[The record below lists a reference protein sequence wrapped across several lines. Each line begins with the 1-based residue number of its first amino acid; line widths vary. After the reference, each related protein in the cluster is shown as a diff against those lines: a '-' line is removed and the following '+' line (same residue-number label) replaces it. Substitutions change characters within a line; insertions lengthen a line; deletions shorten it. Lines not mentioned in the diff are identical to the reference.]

1 MPYQNAVEFQLH
13 YNDIHSESIMA
24 ELITVLAAPLYLILI
39 GWELWVDKRR
49 GTGFYRLNDAIA
61 SMSLGVIS
69 RTHRLVVFAVGTYIF
84 TQVLPTAGDQF
95 WRDNLWL
102 AWLVA
107 FIGYDLTYYWN
118 HRLNHEINCLWAGH
132 VVHHQ
137 SEDYNLT
144 TALRQSSGGVFDW
157 IFSIPLYLTGIPAD
171 IIIASAGLN
180 LIYQFWVHTQHIN
193 RLGWMEKWFVTP
205 SHHRVHHAQNPLYWD
220 KNYGGVLIVWD
231 KLFNTFQAERD
242 DTPIIYGV
250 SRPLNTMNPLKANL
264 QVWWYLLRDA
274 LYCKSLWDKCR
285 IWFMPT
291 GWRPADMEARI
302 PIAKTDLASFQKFNP
317 EVAGNIKIYALFQFT
332 AAFLLGFSFIF
343 MFSNE
348 TRLITLLAAWLF
360 VTLPLISTGHLLDGG
375 SAQWEL
381 VRLGLSALIFG
392 LCINQLPGAP
402 YSQWFAGGYLLLNLG
417 ALVLLMKPTAPQTT

>member
-1 MPYQNAVEFQLH
+1 
-13 YNDIHSESIMA
+13 MA
-24 ELITVLAAPLYLILI
+24 ELITVLAAPLYLVLIL
-39 GWELWVDKRR
+39 WELWVDKRR

-69 RTHRLVVFAVGTYIF
+69 RTHRLVIFALGTF
-84 TQVLPTAGDQF
+84 LLTEWLPTADGTF
-95 WRDNLWL
+95 WQDNLWF

-144 TALRQSSGGVFDW
+144 TALRQTSGGVFDW
-157 IFSIPLYLTGIPAD
+157 IFAIPLYMTGLPAE
-171 IIIASAGLN
+171 IIVASAGLN
-180 LIYQFWVHTQHIN
+180 LIYQFWVHTQHID
-193 RLGWMEKWFVTP
+193 RLGWMERFFVTP

-220 KNYGGVLIVWD
+220 KNYGGVLILWD

-274 LYCKSLWDKCR
+274 IYCKSWWDKLR

-291 GWRPADMEARI
+291 GWRPADMEERL
-302 PIAKTDLASFQKFNP
+302 PIVKSNLDAFQKFNP
-317 EVAGNIKIYALFQFT
+317 PATFTTKIYTLFQFT
-332 AAFLLGFSFIF
+332 AGFVLGFSFIF
-343 MFSNE
+343 TFANESNVWV
-348 TRLITLLAAWLF
+348 LLVGWLF
-360 VTLPLISTGHLLDGG
+360 VTLPLISAGHLLDGG
-375 SAQWEL
+375 SSHWEL
-381 VRLGLSALIFG
+381 LRIAVSIAGFALFYQSFPEAQLTSWLFG
-392 LCINQLPGAP
+392 I
-402 YSQWFAGGYLLLNLG
+402 YLLFNLPM
-417 ALVLLMKPTAPQTT
+417 LVLLFKQPAAQTT

>member
-1 MPYQNAVEFQLH
+1 M
-13 YNDIHSESIMA
+13 
-24 ELITVLAAPLYLILI
+24 ELITVLAAPLYLVLI
-39 GWELWVDKRR
+39 IWELWVDKRR
-49 GTGFYRLNDAIA
+49 GTGHYRLNDAIA

-69 RTHRLVVFAVGTYIF
+69 RTHRLVIFAVGTYIF
-84 TQVLPTAGDQF
+84 TEILPTADGQF

-180 LIYQFWVHTQHIN
+180 LIYQFWVHTQHID
-193 RLGWMEKWFVTP
+193 RLGWMERWFVTP

-220 KNYGGVLIVWD
+220 KNYGGVLIIWD
-231 KLFNTFQAERD
+231 KLFNSFQAERE

-250 SRPLNTMNPLKANL
+250 SRPLKTMNPLKANL

-274 LYCKSLWDKCR
+274 LHTKRWRDKLR

-291 GWRPADMEARI
+291 GWRPEDVEQRI
-302 PIAKTDLASFQKFNP
+302 PIAKSDLNSFEKFDP
-317 EVAGNIKIYALFQFT
+317 QVPPAIKQYTLFQFVSG
-332 AAFLLGFSFIF
+332 FLLGFAFIF
-343 MFSNE
+343 LFADEVNLW
-348 TRLITLLAAWLF
+348 TVAGAWLF
-360 VTLPLISTGHLLDGG
+360 VTLPLISAGHLLDGG
-375 SAQWEL
+375 APHWE
-381 VRLGLSALIFG
+381 VARYCLSLLA
-392 LCINQLPGAP
+392 
-402 YSQWFAGGYLLLNLG
+402 FAGCYAYLPQAEYTRWMAGIYLLLNLPMF
-417 ALVLLMKPTAPQTT
+417 VLLFRQPAAQPI